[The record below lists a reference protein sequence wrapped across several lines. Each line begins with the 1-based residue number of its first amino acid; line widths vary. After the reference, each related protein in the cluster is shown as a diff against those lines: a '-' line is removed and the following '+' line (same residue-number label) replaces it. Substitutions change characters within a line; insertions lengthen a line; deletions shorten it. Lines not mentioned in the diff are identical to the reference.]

1 MALLKTTYTL
11 RAAAMLFSL
20 CATAIPVAAQNTYLN
35 YGSEEYDLVDRLETR
50 SGYLISAFN
59 TASKPYSR
67 KDVVDF
73 LAEVQRASR
82 TRGLVVNDIDA
93 YNIGR
98 AISIS
103 GEWYTNSSGEGGA
116 IESRRPVLRYFYK
129 KQPDLLHIDKDD
141 FFMVVN
147 PVLYLQGGYEKDGG
161 FRSIN
166 TRGVEVRGRIA
177 NRVGFYTM
185 LADNQ
190 EKVPA
195 YIDEW
200 ATRHR
205 GQFPGEHYSVK
216 NGNNYD
222 FFLAR
227 GYIDFALWRDHVGL
241 TFGYDR
247 NQIGYGIRSLV
258 ISNSTAPATFL
269 RLRSQWGDFSY
280 ENLYTELVSNN
291 TVLLSGDGL
300 LPRKYASI
308 HQLNY
313 TPNHW
318 LNVGIFESTVFA
330 KQTGVPVEMIVPVI
344 GYQSLAKQMGIGN
357 TVNNNAWGLQ
367 FKALPLSGLQLY
379 GQLYIDRAD
388 WSALGSASWKNQYA
402 AQLGVKYFNVAGVPN
417 LDAQA
422 EFNIIRPF
430 TYMAQ
435 EDSITSFTHYNQP
448 LAHPMGNNYAEL
460 IAQLRYQPVPR
471 LNITARAIVSKR
483 GMDSAQ
489 IGNGI
494 YGLSDQRMAGDS
506 YPMFSGVVEKGIF
519 GNLNAAYEVRPNI
532 YVEAG
537 GNYFRKNSGGISS
550 GNNLFLYAGLRWN
563 ISRRIYDIY

>member
-1 MALLKTTYTL
+1 MAVTYQSITLRTSALLL
-11 RAAAMLFSL
+11 GLCSL
-20 CATAIPVAAQNTYLN
+20 AWSARAQNTYIN
-35 YGSEEYDLVDRLETR
+35 YGSEEYDLVDRLETS
-50 SGYLISAFN
+50 SGYLISEFN

-67 KDVVDF
+67 KDVVTF
-73 LAEVQRASR
+73 LSEVQRASR
-82 TRGLVVNDIDA
+82 TRGFAVSNVDV
-93 YNIGR
+93 YNADR

-103 GEWYTNSSGEGGA
+103 GEWYTNSSGMNGA
-116 IESRRPVLRYFYK
+116 VDSKRPVLKYFYK
-129 KQPDLLHIDKDD
+129 KPSDLLHVDQDD

-177 NRVGFYTM
+177 DRVGFYTM

-190 EKVPA
+190 EEVPG
-195 YIDEW
+195 YINDW
-200 ATRHR
+200 ANRHR
-205 GQFPGEHYSVK
+205 RQFPGEHYGVQH
-216 NGNNYD
+216 GNSYD

-227 GYIDFALWRDHVGL
+227 GYIDFALWRDHIGL

-247 NQIGYGIRSLV
+247 NQIGHGIRSLV
-258 ISNSTAPATFL
+258 LANTAAPSTFL
-269 RLRSQWGDFSY
+269 RLRSQWGKFSY
-280 ENLYTELVSNN
+280 ENLYTELVANN
-291 TVLLSGDGL
+291 TVLFSSDGL
-300 LPRKYASI
+300 LPRKYAAI

-318 LNVGIFESTVFA
+318 LNVGIFESTVFG

-357 TVNNNAWGLQ
+357 KTNNNAWGLQ
-367 FKALPLSGLQLY
+367 FKALPARGLQVY
-379 GQLYIDRAD
+379 GQLYVDQAD

-402 AQLGVKYFNVAGVPN
+402 AQLGIKYVNVAGVSN

-430 TYMAQ
+430 TYTAQ
-435 EDSITSFTHYNQP
+435 SDSINSFTHYNQP

-460 IAQLRYQPVPR
+460 IVQLKYQPAPK
-471 LNITARAIVSKR
+471 LNLTARAIVSKR
-483 GMDSAQ
+483 GADSAQ

-494 YGLSDQRMAGDS
+494 YGLSSSRSGGDS
-506 YPMFSGVVEKGIF
+506 YPMFNGMVEKGIF
-519 GNLNAAYEVRPNI
+519 GNLNAAYEIRPNI
-532 YVEAG
+532 YFEAG
-537 GNYFRKNSGGISS
+537 GNYFSKNTAGIS
-550 GNNLFLYAGLRWN
+550 GDKNIFLYAGIRWN
-563 ISRRIYDIY
+563 ISRRMYDLY